1 MHLYLNDILAL
12 LFSFC
17 RSNQRLSLFTQTLKN
32 VDKKLIL
39 FSIMFFCHQSMYMN
53 NVMMYKRKQK
63 KFTLR
68 NHHFLQNYHYHMY
81 SIHDDCEFEVMD
93 FIILPLLRHDVL
105 EHVVINSFQLLF

>member
-63 KFTLR
+63 NSLFGIIIFFKIITTICIRFMMIVNLR
-68 NHHFLQNYHYHMY
+68 
-81 SIHDDCEFEVMD
+81 
-93 FIILPLLRHDVL
+93 
-105 EHVVINSFQLLF
+105 